1 MTDKENHKSLWYTRR
16 DGVVKGPFP
25 EPLVSSYILLGR
37 LNELDE
43 LSKDNKHWGTIAQY
57 PELIPDVMKNV
68 QTDEDRAKLDL
79 ARMRVDERLA
89 DKRLSA
95 QRAKAREA
103 AEQAWV
109 NNDEDRRKADRRQPE
124 SSSTLQ
130 HREHRRALME
140 QLGSR
145 GHKLNPM
152 LIPGALLVVC
162 VMLAVGFFMIQNE
175 LGSRSTDQADCSAM
189 PAPAVN
195 WSYCHLQGKKLNRTD
210 LSHSNLSNARLQG
223 ADLQAAILVS
233 AKLDYA
239 ELTDAEMGFADLSDS
254 SMRGAILVKANLS
267 GANLEGADLAYAD
280 LQGAN
285 LTGARLTGAN
295 LTKAYWLDGR
305 VCGIGSLGRCE

>member
-1 MTDKENHKSLWYTRR
+1 M
-16 DGVVKGPFP
+16 
-25 EPLVSSYILLGR
+25 
-37 LNELDE
+37 
-43 LSKDNKHWGTIAQY
+43 Q
-57 PELIPDVMKNV
+57 NV
-68 QTDEDRAKLDL
+68 QTDEERAKLDL

-95 QRAKAREA
+95 QRARAREA

-109 NNDEDRRKADRRQPE
+109 NSDEERRKGDRRQPE
-124 SSSTLQ
+124 SNSTLQ

-152 LIPGALLVVC
+152 LIPGALLVIC
-162 VMLAVGFFMIQNE
+162 VMLAVGFFIIQNE
-175 LGSRSTDQADCSAM
+175 LESQSTAQADCSAM

-195 WSYCHLQGKKLNRTD
+195 WSYCHLQGKKLNRAD
-210 LSHSNLSNARLQG
+210 LSNADLSNARLQG
-223 ADLQAAILVS
+223 ADLQAAILIS

-239 ELTDAEMGFADLSDS
+239 ELTDAEMGFADLSGS
-254 SMRGAILVKANLS
+254 SLRGTILVKANLS

-285 LTGARLTGAN
+285 LAGARLTGAN

-305 VCGIGSLGRCE
+305 VCGVGSLGKCE